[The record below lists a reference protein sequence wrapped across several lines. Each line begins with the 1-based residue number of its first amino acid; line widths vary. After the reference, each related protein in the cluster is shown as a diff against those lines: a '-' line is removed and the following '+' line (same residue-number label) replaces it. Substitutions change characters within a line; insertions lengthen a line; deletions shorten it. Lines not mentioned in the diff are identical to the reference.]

1 MSPAASGFSGTL
13 LGGSVTGTGTL
24 DFKATDPGPGVYQA
38 RAKVDGQQVWAATP
52 NLNEG
57 KCVSTGSLE
66 GVRAFN
72 YAQPCP
78 TETAV
83 HAEINTA
90 GLPDGTHALTV
101 EVEDAAGDVTTV
113 YSGTLTHRQP
123 RHRVHADRRAVGTRA
138 LQRNS
143 VRGSRQAH
151 RNPRRGDD
159 LQP

>member
-1 MSPAASGFSGTL
+1 M
-13 LGGSVTGTGTL
+13 
-24 DFKATDPGPGVYQA
+24 
-38 RAKVDGQQVWAATP
+38 WAATP

-57 KCVSTGSLE
+57 KCVSTGNLE

-113 YSGTLTHRQP
+113 YSGTLTTIN
-123 RHRVHADRRAVGTRA
+123 HATVFTPTPAPVERRAV
-138 LQRNS
+138 
-143 VRGSRQAH
+143 
-151 RNPRRGDD
+151 
-159 LQP
+159 